1 MKNLFLLIFLLLSI
15 FTKPLYGE
23 VKIGIV
29 LDFTG
34 PIMSLTPAMA
44 SSANL
49 AFEEASESGSF
60 LGGQTIKTIKA
71 DTKCVDSTGATV
83 STNKIIKQGIVAI
96 VGSACPKI
104 TEEILIN
111 SAIPNKIIMVSPAA
125 TSLRLTNFNNNGYF
139 FRTVPSDIRDGQ
151 ILADITKDKKIKSLA
166 ITYANNYYGKS
177 LSDAYKSAVEAYGI
191 KITAITPHE
200 DNKTDYSTES
210 SYLASA
216 GGDALA
222 IIGYQDK
229 GGKGIIQASLDS
241 GAFDIFILSDQ
252 MIGQTLVDSF
262 GKSLEKSFGFKHGS
276 TKKGA
281 SLFTKIANENKIDS
295 LNPFTNESYDAAAL
309 LVLSMQAANS
319 TDASIFKDNILEI
332 ANSPGTKIYPGEIK
346 KGLELLSRGKKIN
359 YEGATGVTLLN
370 NGDAKGSFLEVK
382 VKGNRFKT
390 IKQR

>member
-1 MKNLFLLIFLLLSI
+1 MKNLFVFILLSLSI
-15 FTKPLYGE
+15 FTKPLYGD

-34 PIMSLTPAMA
+34 PIMSLTSAMA

-49 AFEEASESGSF
+49 AFKEASKSGSF
-60 LGGQTIKTIKA
+60 LNGKTIKTIKA
-71 DTKCVDSTGATV
+71 DTKCVASVDATD
-83 STNKIIKQGIVAI
+83 STNKIIRQGIVAI

-111 SAIPNKIIMVSPAA
+111 SAIPNKIIMISPAA
-125 TSLRLTNFNNNGYF
+125 TSPRLTNFDNDSYF

-151 ILADITKDKKIKSLA
+151 ILADITKDKKIKRLA
-166 ITYANNYYGKS
+166 ITYTNNYYGKS
-177 LSDAYKSAVEAYGI
+177 LSDAYRAAVEAYDI
-191 KITAITPHE
+191 KITAIIPHE
-200 DNKTDYSTES
+200 DGKTDYSSVS

-222 IIGYQDK
+222 VIGYQDK
-229 GGKGIIQASLDS
+229 GGKGVIQAALDS
-241 GAFDIFILSDQ
+241 GAFDSFILSDQ
-252 MIGQTLVDSF
+252 MISQSLIDTF
-262 GKSLEKSFGFKHGS
+262 GKNLENSVGFKHGS

-281 SLFTKIANENKIDS
+281 SLFTKIANKNNIDS
-295 LNPFTNESYDAAAL
+295 FDPFTNESYDAAAL

-319 TDASIFKDNILEI
+319 TDGSIFKENILEI

-346 KGLELLSRGKKIN
+346 KGLELLSKGKRIN

-370 NGDAKGSFLEVK
+370 NGDAKGSFLEVV
-382 VKGNRFKT
+382 VKGNKFKT

>member
-1 MKNLFLLIFLLLSI
+1 MKNLFVFILLFLSI

-34 PIMSLTPAMA
+34 PIMSLTSAMA

-49 AFEEASESGSF
+49 AFKEASDSGFF
-60 LGGQTIKTIKA
+60 LNGKTIKTIKA
-71 DTKCVDSTGATV
+71 DTKCVASVDATA
-83 STNKIIKQGIVAI
+83 STNKMIRQGIVAI
-96 VGSACPKI
+96 VGSACPKT

-111 SAIPNKIIMVSPAA
+111 SAIPNQIIMISPAA
-125 TSLRLTNFNNNGYF
+125 TSPRLTNFNNNGYF

-166 ITYANNYYGKS
+166 ITYTNNHYGKR
-177 LSDAYKSAVEAYGI
+177 LSDAYKAAVEAYDI
-191 KITAITPHE
+191 KITAIIPHE
-200 DNKTDYSTES
+200 DGKTDYYSES

-222 IIGYQDK
+222 VIGYQDK

-252 MIGQTLVDSF
+252 MIGQTLVDTF

-281 SLFTKIANENKIDS
+281 SLFTKIANENNLDS
-295 LNPFTNESYDAAAL
+295 SDPFTNESYDAAAL

-319 TDASIFKDNILEI
+319 TDGSIFKDKILEI

-346 KGLELLSRGKKIN
+346 KGLELLSKGKKID
-359 YEGATGVTLLN
+359 YEGATGVTLFN
-370 NGDAKGSFLEVK
+370 NGDAKGSFLEVR
-382 VKGNRFKT
+382 VKGNKFKT

>member
-1 MKNLFLLIFLLLSI
+1 MSI

>member
-1 MKNLFLLIFLLLSI
+1 
-15 FTKPLYGE
+15 
-23 VKIGIV
+23 
-29 LDFTG
+29 
-34 PIMSLTPAMA
+34 MSLTSAMA

-49 AFEEASESGSF
+49 AFKEASESGSF
-60 LGGQTIKTIKA
+60 LNGKTIRTIKA
-71 DTKCVDSTGATV
+71 DTKCVASVDATN
-83 STNKIIKQGIVAI
+83 STNKIITQGIVAI

-111 SAIPNKIIMVSPAA
+111 SAIPNKIIMISTAA
-125 TSLRLTNFNNNGYF
+125 TSQRLTNFENNNYF

-177 LSDAYKSAVEAYGI
+177 LSDAYKAAVEAYDI
-191 KITAITPHE
+191 KITAIIPHE
-200 DNKTDYSTES
+200 DGKTDYSSES

-222 IIGYQDK
+222 VIGYQDK
-229 GGKGIIQASLDS
+229 GGKGVIQAALDS
-241 GAFDIFILSDQ
+241 GAFDSFILSDQ
-252 MIGQTLVDSF
+252 MINQSLIDTF
-262 GKSLEKSFGFKHGS
+262 GKGLENSVGFKHGS

-281 SLFTKIANENKIDS
+281 SLFTKIANKNNIDS
-295 LNPFTNESYDAAAL
+295 FDPFTNESYDAAAL

-319 TDASIFKDNILEI
+319 TDGSIFKENILEI

-346 KGLELLSRGKKIN
+346 KGLELLSKGKRIN

-370 NGDAKGSFLEVK
+370 NGDAKGSFLEVV
-382 VKGNRFKT
+382 VKGNKFKT

>member
-1 MKNLFLLIFLLLSI
+1 MKNLFVFILLSLSI

-34 PIMSLTPAMA
+34 PIMSLTSAMA

-49 AFEEASESGSF
+49 AFKEASESGSF
-60 LGGQTIKTIKA
+60 LNGKIIKTIKA
-71 DTKCVDSTGATV
+71 DTKCVASVDATN
-83 STNKIIKQGIVAI
+83 STNKIITQGIVAI

-111 SAIPNKIIMVSPAA
+111 SAIPNEIIMISPAA
-125 TSLRLTNFNNNGYF
+125 TSPRLTNFDNNNYF

-166 ITYANNYYGKS
+166 ITYVNNYYGKS
-177 LSDAYKSAVEAYGI
+177 LSDAYKAAVEAYDI
-191 KITAITPHE
+191 KITAIIPHE
-200 DNKTDYSTES
+200 NGKTDYSSES

-222 IIGYQDK
+222 VIGYQDK
-229 GGKGIIQASLDS
+229 GGKGVIQAALDS
-241 GAFDIFILSDQ
+241 GAFDSFILSDQ
-252 MIGQTLVDSF
+252 MISQSLIDTF
-262 GKSLEKSFGFKHGS
+262 GKGLEKSVGFKHGS

-281 SLFTKIANENKIDS
+281 SLFTKIANKNNIDS
-295 LNPFTNESYDAAAL
+295 FDPFTNESYDAAAL

-319 TDASIFKDNILEI
+319 TDGSIFKENILEI

-346 KGLELLSRGKKIN
+346 KGLELLSKGKRIN

-370 NGDAKGSFLEVK
+370 NGDAKGSFLEVR
-382 VKGNRFKT
+382 VKGNKFKT

>member
-1 MKNLFLLIFLLLSI
+1 MKNLFLLIFLFLSI

-34 PIMSLTPAMA
+34 PIMSLTPAMS

-71 DTKCVDSTGATV
+71 DTKCVASTVATDSA
-83 STNKIIKQGIVAI
+83 NKIIKQGIVAI

-111 SAIPNKIIMVSPAA
+111 SAIPNKIIMISPAA

-191 KITAITPHE
+191 KITAITPYE
-200 DNKTDYSTES
+200 DDKTDYSTES

-222 IIGYQDK
+222 VIGYQDK

-252 MIGQTLVDSF
+252 MIGQSLIDSF

-295 LNPFTNESYDAAAL
+295 LDPFTNESYDAAAL

-346 KGLELLSRGKKIN
+346 KGLELLSKGKKIN

-370 NGDAKGSFLEVK
+370 NGDAKGSFLEVR

>member
-1 MKNLFLLIFLLLSI
+1 MKNLFLLIFLFLSI

-34 PIMSLTPAMA
+34 PIMSLTPAMS

-71 DTKCVDSTGATV
+71 DTKCVASTVATDSA
-83 STNKIIKQGIVAI
+83 NKIIKQGIVAI

-111 SAIPNKIIMVSPAA
+111 SAIPNKIIMISPAA

-200 DNKTDYSTES
+200 DDKTDYSTES

-222 IIGYQDK
+222 VIGYQDK

-252 MIGQTLVDSF
+252 MIGQSLIDSF

-295 LNPFTNESYDAAAL
+295 LDPFTNESYDAAAL

-332 ANSPGTKIYPGEIK
+332 ANSPGTKIFPGEIK
-346 KGLELLSRGKKIN
+346 KGLELLSKGKKIN

-370 NGDAKGSFLEVK
+370 NGDAKGSFLEVR

>member
-1 MKNLFLLIFLLLSI
+1 MKNLFIFILLYLSI
-15 FTKPLYGE
+15 FTRSLYGD

-34 PIMSLTPAMA
+34 PIMSLTSAMA

-49 AFEEASESGSF
+49 AFKEASESGFF
-60 LGGQTIKTIKA
+60 LDGKTIKTIKA
-71 DTKCVDSTGATV
+71 DTKCVESVETTD
-83 STNKIIKQGIVAI
+83 STNKIIAQGIVAI
-96 VGSACPKI
+96 VGSACPKV
-104 TEEILIN
+104 TEGILIK
-111 SAIPNKIIMVSPAA
+111 SAIPNKIIMISPAA
-125 TSLRLTNFNNNGYF
+125 TSPRLTNFDNNSYF

-151 ILADITKDKKIKSLA
+151 ILADITQDKKIKSLA
-166 ITYANNYYGKS
+166 ITYTNNYYGKS
-177 LSDAYKSAVEAYGI
+177 LFDAYKAAIEAYDI
-191 KITAITPHE
+191 KITAIIPHE
-200 DNKTDYSTES
+200 DGKADYSSET

-222 IIGYQDK
+222 VIGYKDK

-252 MIGQTLVDSF
+252 MIGQSLIDTF
-262 GKSLEKSFGFKHGS
+262 GKNLEKSFGFKHGS

-281 SLFTKIANENKIDS
+281 SIFTKIANENNIDS
-295 LNPFTNESYDAAAL
+295 FDPFTNESYDAAAL

-319 TDASIFKDNILEI
+319 TDGSIFKDNILEI

-346 KGLELLSRGKKIN
+346 KGLELLSKEKKIN
-359 YEGATGVTLLN
+359 YEGATGVALLN

-382 VKGNRFKT
+382 VKGNKFKT